1 MRAPMSLMTSLS
13 FPLPARSAR
22 LASLRAGRAGRVPVR
37 VGPDSAPGGQLGPHD
52 TKNRAAGVARRST
65 QLLLDPEQLVV
76 LGHPVGAGQR
86 AGLDLARAGRHGE
99 VGVGDVL
106 A

>member
-13 FPLPARSAR
+13 FPLPARSAG
-22 LASLRAGRAGRVPVR
+22 LASLRAGRAGRFR
-37 VGPDSAPGGQLGPHD
+37 SGWARTSAPGSQLGPHD

-86 AGLDLARAGRHGE
+86 AGLDLARAGGHGE
-99 VGVGDVL
+99 VGDGD
-106 A
+106 